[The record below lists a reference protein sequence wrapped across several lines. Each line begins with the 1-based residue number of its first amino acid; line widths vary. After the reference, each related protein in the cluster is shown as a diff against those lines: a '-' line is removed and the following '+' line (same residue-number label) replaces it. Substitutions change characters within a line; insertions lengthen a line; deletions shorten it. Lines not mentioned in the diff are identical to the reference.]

1 MKNSLNRIAKDT
13 NIYLKKFLGKQG
25 TSKLTSAMNYSL
37 FPGGKKIRSK
47 ILIDI
52 GSLLSIDYKTL
63 IIIGASVECIHAY
76 SLIHDDLPCM
86 DDDKIRR
93 GKPSPHIKFGES
105 TAVLAGNSLQ
115 TMACEILASRSLK
128 LKEKT
133 KIDLIKK
140 LSECSGHLG
149 IAGGQYLDLSYEGK
163 KISKNKVIDMEKKKT
178 GKLFSFCCAAPAI
191 IRNKSHKEIRFF
203 ESIGSSIGRLFQIAD
218 DLIDYRGN
226 SKKAG
231 KKTGK
236 DQKKGKATLISLLG
250 YINAIKYCNK
260 IILDVNKN
268 LAKYGSNSK
277 NIKETLN
284 FILNRDK

>member
-93 GKPSPHIKFGES
+93 GKPSTHIKFGES

-115 TMACEILASRSLK
+115 TMACEILARRSLR

-203 ESIGSSIGRLFQIAD
+203 ESIGSSIGLLFQIAD

-277 NIKETLN
+277 NINETLN